1 MLIGTTKA
9 ANLLDLCC
17 QRVRQLLKAGRIL
30 GARKIGRFWQIPLY
44 NGMPKVIPGKRG
56 PKSTCRKRMQEAD
69 TRIHINRKKF
79 DENRAKEKQD
89 PIIAVH
95 KGSRPPVY
103 YDEVEITGACR
114 MIYRPDKPLSCG
126 AVLWIEVDPGVEIK
140 PLRFV
145 KV

>member
-9 ANLLDLCC
+9 ANLLDVCC

-44 NGMPKVIPGKRG
+44 NGMPKVIPGTRG

-79 DENRAKEKQD
+79 DLVSSQEKTR
-89 PIIAVH
+89 PNYR
-95 KGSRPPVY
+95 GSQRQ
-103 YDEVEITGACR
+103 
-114 MIYRPDKPLSCG
+114 SSS
-126 AVLWIEVDPGVEIK
+126 
-140 PLRFV
+140 
-145 KV
+145 